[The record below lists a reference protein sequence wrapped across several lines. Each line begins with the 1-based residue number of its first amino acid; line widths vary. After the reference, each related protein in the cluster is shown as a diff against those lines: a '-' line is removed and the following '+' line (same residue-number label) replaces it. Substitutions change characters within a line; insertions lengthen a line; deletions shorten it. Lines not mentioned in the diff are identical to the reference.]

1 MDLGFRYQVRKS
13 GEVSI
18 EREGR
23 EVTVLRGAAA
33 TRFLERVET
42 SDPQQV
48 MARVTRQLQTQ
59 QQKTAP
65 LARCKHAFLYTDLHA
80 EHERACRSQHTSGTE
95 TPGVGA
101 RNNGR

>member
-48 MARVTRQLQTQ
+48 MARVTGNY
-59 QQKTAP
+59 K
-65 LARCKHAFLYTDLHA
+65 
-80 EHERACRSQHTSGTE
+80 
-95 TPGVGA
+95 
-101 RNNGR
+101 RNNKRPPP